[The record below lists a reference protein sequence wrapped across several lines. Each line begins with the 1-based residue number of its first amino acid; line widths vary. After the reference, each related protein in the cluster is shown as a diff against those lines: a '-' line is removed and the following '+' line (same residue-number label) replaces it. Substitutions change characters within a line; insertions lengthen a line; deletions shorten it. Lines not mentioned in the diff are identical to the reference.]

1 MEQMLKVEF
10 TANTMDKLSALPTY
24 DNLVSTL
31 NKIHLATDEMMSE
44 IPLCALYLLAL
55 IAQERQ
61 MNEALAI
68 VEKEISLNL
77 EAQQEADEA
86 ERRAEKAEQELQ
98 MNKKL
103 ADEAEV
109 WAQGL
114 KNLRKSM
121 ELRYKQ
127 TSKN

>member
-1 MEQMLKVEF
+1 MLKVEF

-109 WAQGL
+109 WTQGL

-127 TSKN
+127 MNKN

>member
-1 MEQMLKVEF
+1 MLKVKF

-127 TSKN
+127 TSKS

>member
-77 EAQQEADEA
+77 EAQQRARKAEQEADEA
-86 ERRAEKAEQELQ
+86 EA
-98 MNKKL
+98 
-103 ADEAEV
+103 

-127 TSKN
+127 MNKS

>member
-1 MEQMLKVEF
+1 MLKVEF

-127 TSKN
+127 TSKS

>member
-10 TANTMDKLSALPTY
+10 TANTIDKLSALPTY

-55 IAQERQ
+55 IAQKRQ

-77 EAQQEADEA
+77 EAQREARKAEQEADEA
-86 ERRAEKAEQELQ
+86 EA
-98 MNKKL
+98 
-103 ADEAEV
+103 

-121 ELRYKQ
+121 ELRYNQ
-127 TSKN
+127 TSKS

>member
-77 EAQQEADEA
+77 EAQQRARKAEREADEA
-86 ERRAEKAEQELQ
+86 ERRAEKAEQ
-98 MNKKL
+98 L
-103 ADEAEV
+103 AKQVRTLRLSIESRLN
-109 WAQGL
+109 AQ
-114 KNLRKSM
+114 S
-121 ELRYKQ
+121 
-127 TSKN
+127 

>member
-1 MEQMLKVEF
+1 MLKVEF

-77 EAQQEADEA
+77 KAQQRARKAEQEADEA
-86 ERRAEKAEQELQ
+86 EA
-98 MNKKL
+98 
-103 ADEAEV
+103 

-127 TSKN
+127 MNKS

>member
-127 TSKN
+127 TSKS

>member
-1 MEQMLKVEF
+1 MEQMLKVKF

-127 TSKN
+127 TSKS

>member
-1 MEQMLKVEF
+1 MLKVEF

-77 EAQQEADEA
+77 EAQQEA
-86 ERRAEKAEQELQ
+86 RKAEQE
-98 MNKKL
+98 

-127 TSKN
+127 MNKS

>member
-1 MEQMLKVEF
+1 MLKVEF
-10 TANTMDKLSALPTY
+10 TTNTMDKLSALPTY

-86 ERRAEKAEQELQ
+86 EQ
-98 MNKKL
+98 L

-127 TSKN
+127 MNKS

>member
-1 MEQMLKVEF
+1 MLKVEF

-86 ERRAEKAEQELQ
+86 EQ
-98 MNKKL
+98 L

-127 TSKN
+127 MNKN

>member
-1 MEQMLKVEF
+1 MLKVEF

-77 EAQQEADEA
+77 EAQREARKAEQLADEA
-86 ERRAEKAEQELQ
+86 ER
-98 MNKKL
+98 L
-103 ADEAEV
+103 AKQVRTLRLSIENRLN
-109 WAQGL
+109 AQ
-114 KNLRKSM
+114 S
-121 ELRYKQ
+121 
-127 TSKN
+127 

>member
-86 ERRAEKAEQELQ
+86 ERRAEKAEQ
-98 MNKKL
+98 L

-127 TSKN
+127 MSKS

>member
-77 EAQQEADEA
+77 EAQQE
-86 ERRAEKAEQELQ
+86 LQ

-103 ADEAEV
+103 ADEAEQLAKQV
-109 WAQGL
+109 RTLRLSIENRLNAQ
-114 KNLRKSM
+114 S
-121 ELRYKQ
+121 
-127 TSKN
+127 

>member
-77 EAQQEADEA
+77 EAQQRARKAEQEADEA
-86 ERRAEKAEQELQ
+86 EA
-98 MNKKL
+98 
-103 ADEAEV
+103 

-127 TSKN
+127 TSKS